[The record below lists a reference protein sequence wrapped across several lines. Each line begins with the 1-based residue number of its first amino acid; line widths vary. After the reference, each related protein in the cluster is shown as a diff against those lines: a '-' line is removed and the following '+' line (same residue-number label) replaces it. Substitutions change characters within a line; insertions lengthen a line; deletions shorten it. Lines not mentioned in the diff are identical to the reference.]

1 MFLYFKFFKEFNKVK
16 NCDVLSTTTKDAL
29 PKVKLRNLSQI
40 LEKKKVKTKVG
51 GLLKI
56 KS

>member
-1 MFLYFKFFKEFNKVK
+1 VFLYFKFFKEFNKVK